1 MTNDEIDVLEFSL
14 DNKEI
19 DELVAGLNELKQTG
33 KPVHLDV
40 DGDNQLII
48 HKEGS
53 E

>member
-1 MTNDEIDVLEFSL
+1 MTSDEIDVLEFSL
-14 DNKEI
+14 NNNEI
-19 DELVAGLNELKQTG
+19 DELTNGLNELKQTG
-33 KPVHLDV
+33 KPIHFDV